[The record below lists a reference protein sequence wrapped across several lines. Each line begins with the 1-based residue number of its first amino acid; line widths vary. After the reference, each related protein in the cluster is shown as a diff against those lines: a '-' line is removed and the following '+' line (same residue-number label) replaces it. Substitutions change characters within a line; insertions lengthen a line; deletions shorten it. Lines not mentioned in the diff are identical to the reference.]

1 MCQKIFGAKNYEQY
15 QNMRECLKIWE
26 KQYIQE
32 NREGVINARQ
42 NLKNEGRNKGNA
54 VWRID

>member
-1 MCQKIFGAKNYEQY
+1 MCQKIFGAKNYKQY
-15 QNMRECLKIWE
+15 QNMRECLKIWG

-42 NLKNEGRNKGNA
+42 N
-54 VWRID
+54 